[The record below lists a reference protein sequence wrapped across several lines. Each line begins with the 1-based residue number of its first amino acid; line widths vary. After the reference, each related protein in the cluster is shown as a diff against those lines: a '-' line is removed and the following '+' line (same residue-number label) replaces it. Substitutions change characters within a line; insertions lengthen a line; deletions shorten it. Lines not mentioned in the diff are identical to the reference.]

1 MKMPN
6 KPMELNAY
14 LNRRFTCDC
23 GKEHYAALRA
33 VRVGKDALND
43 LPNLVKAMGFKNLYL
58 ISDPITYGIA
68 GEKCIKIL
76 GDAGIQ
82 HKIIQLSHLGFD
94 EATLGELTI
103 NMPMD
108 CDLMVAVGTG
118 SINDITRYF
127 SFKMSRPF
135 FTVATAAPMDGFASS
150 IAAIQVNHLK
160 TTFDARTPTAIIG
173 DTEILKGAPYRMIAA
188 GMGDLLGKFT
198 CLCDWK
204 LSEIINGEHYCD
216 NIAELVESC
225 ARNVLAGADKAKERD
240 PETLGS
246 IMEGLVLTG
255 VAMSLYGNSRPAS
268 GCEHH
273 MSHYWEMVFEQ
284 AGKRPVSHGT
294 QVGVGTVLILKLVE
308 TLRKADVNFD
318 AARTAAKSYDQAA
331 WEAAIHAAYG
341 PAAEG
346 VIAME
351 AKAHKNETTARLAR
365 VDTMEA
371 RWDEIRALL
380 AGLPSSER
388 IMGILRS
395 LNSPCLPSEIGVDDD
410 LLKRTFLYCK
420 EVRARY
426 TILQMVW
433 DLGLLDVLSDEVI
446 AELQDIA
453 VCKDKS

>member
-1 MKMPN
+1 MKMPK
-6 KPMELNAY
+6 KPMELKAY
-14 LNRRFTCDC
+14 LDQSFTCDC

-33 VRVGKDALND
+33 VRVGKNALGD
-43 LPNLVKAMGFKNLYL
+43 LPNLVKEMGYKSLYL

-68 GEKCIKIL
+68 GEKCVKIL
-76 GDAGIQ
+76 EDAGVK

-118 SINDITRYF
+118 TINDMTRYF
-127 SFKMSRPF
+127 SFKMNRPF

-188 GMGDLLGKFT
+188 GLGDLLGKFT

-204 LSEIINGEHYCD
+204 LAKVIIDEHYCE
-216 NIAELVESC
+216 NIVKLVEDC
-225 ARNVLAGADKAKERD
+225 VQNVLASADKVTQRD
-240 PETLGS
+240 PETLGD
-246 IMEGLVLTG
+246 IMEGLVLAG

-284 AGKRPVSHGT
+284 AGKRPVPHGT

-308 TLRKADVNFD
+308 KLRKADVNFD
-318 AARTAAKSYDQAA
+318 AARVAAKSYDQAD
-331 WEAAIHAAYG
+331 WEDAIHAAYG
-341 PAAEG
+341 PAADG
-346 VIAME
+346 VIALE
-351 AKAHKNETTARLAR
+351 DKAKKNETNARLVR
-365 VDTMEA
+365 IDTIESH
-371 RWDEIRALL
+371 WDKIVTLL
-380 AGLPSSER
+380 AGLPSSEE
-388 IMGILRS
+388 IMGILRT
-395 LNSPCLPSEIGVDDD
+395 LNSPCLPSEIGVDDE
-410 LLKRTFLYCK
+410 LLKQTFLYCK

-433 DLGLLDVLSDEVI
+433 DMGLLDILSDEVI
-446 AELQDIA
+446 AELKGI
-453 VCKDKS
+453 

>member
-1 MKMPN
+1 MKMPK

-14 LNRRFTCDC
+14 LNQRFTCDC

-33 VRVGKDALND
+33 VRVGENALNE
-43 LPNLVKAMGFKNLYL
+43 LPKLVKAMGFKSLYL

-68 GEKCIKIL
+68 GEKCVRIL
-76 GDAGIQ
+76 ADSGIQ
-82 HKIIQLSHLGFD
+82 HQIIQLSHLGFD

-103 NMPMD
+103 NMPVD
-108 CDLMVAVGTG
+108 CDLVVAVGTG
-118 SINDITRYF
+118 TINDMTRYF
-127 SFKMSRPF
+127 SFKMGCPF

-160 TTFDARTPTAIIG
+160 TTFDAQTPTAIIG
-173 DTEILKGAPYRMIAA
+173 DTEILKNAPYHMIAA
-188 GMGDLLGKFT
+188 GLGDLLGKFT

-204 LSEIINGEHYCD
+204 LAKVINGEHYCG
-216 NIAELVESC
+216 NIVELVESC
-225 ARNVLAGADKAKERD
+225 VRNVLSSADKVTERD
-240 PETLGS
+240 PETLGDV
-246 IMEGLVLTG
+246 MNGLVLAG

-273 MSHYWEMVFEQ
+273 MSHYWEMIFEQ
-284 AGKRPVSHGT
+284 AGKRPVPHGT

-308 TLRKADVNFD
+308 KLQKTDVDFN
-318 AARTAAKSYDQAA
+318 AARVAAKSYDPVK
-331 WEAAIHAAYG
+331 WEDAIRTAYG

-351 AKAHKNETTARLAR
+351 TKVQKNGTHARLAR
-365 VDTMEA
+365 IDTIEA
-371 RWDEIRALL
+371 HWGEIGALL
-380 AGLPSSER
+380 ADLPSSEE
-388 IMGILRS
+388 IMNILRA
-395 LNSPCLPSEIGVDDD
+395 LNSPCLPGEIGVDHD

-433 DLGLLDVLSDEVI
+433 DLGLLDTLSDEVI
-446 AELQDIA
+446 ADLEDT
-453 VCKDKS
+453 VT

>member
-1 MKMPN
+1 MKMP
-6 KPMELNAY
+6 KEPMELKAY
-14 LNRRFTCDC
+14 LDQRFTCDC

-33 VRVGKDALND
+33 VRVGKNALNH
-43 LPNLVKAMGFKNLYL
+43 LPNLVKEMGFKSLYL

-68 GEKCIKIL
+68 GEKCVKIL
-76 GDAGIQ
+76 EDAGVQ

-118 SINDITRYF
+118 TINDMTRYF
-127 SFKMSRPF
+127 SFKMDRPF

-173 DTEILKGAPYRMIAA
+173 DTEILKNAPYRMIAA
-188 GMGDLLGKFT
+188 GLGDLLGKFT

-204 LSEIINGEHYCD
+204 LAKVIIDEHYCE
-216 NIAELVESC
+216 NIVKLVENC
-225 ARNVLAGADKAKERD
+225 VQNVLSSADKVSERD
-240 PETLGS
+240 PETLGN
-246 IMEGLVLTG
+246 IMEGLVLAG

-284 AGKRPVSHGT
+284 AGKRPVPHGT

-308 TLRKADVNFD
+308 KLRKTNVNFV
-318 AARTAAKSYDQAA
+318 AARVAAKSYDQAA
-331 WEAAIHAAYG
+331 WEDAIHTAYG
-341 PAAEG
+341 PAADG

-351 AKAHKNETTARLAR
+351 VKAQKNETNARLAR
-365 VDTMEA
+365 IDTIETH
-371 RWDEIRALL
+371 WDEIVTLL
-380 AGLPSSER
+380 AGLPSSEE
-388 IMGILRS
+388 IMDILRE
-395 LNSPCLPSEIGVDDD
+395 LNSPCLPSEIGVDDE
-410 LLKRTFLYCK
+410 LLKQTFLYCK

-426 TILQMVW
+426 TILQMIW
-433 DLGLLDVLSDEVI
+433 DLGLLDILSDEVI
-446 AELQDIA
+446 AELKGI
-453 VCKDKS
+453 